1 MLEGKYGEALAQI
14 EESSRHAEELGPGI
28 PREIVRYAKAEV
40 LVALGRY
47 AEARAV
53 VDATDQF
60 AREFGSDLLTFTS
73 SLMRAWL
80 ALNEEGE
87 ARCAQVLES
96 ALAIGRA
103 RDYVSH
109 IWWRSPI
116 MARLC
121 EVALRRDIEADYVTR
136 LIGRRRLEPPGS
148 AFDLDTW
155 PRPIKIYTLG
165 RFSVLVDGKPLV
177 FSGKAQKR
185 PLELLK
191 ALIALGA
198 RDVPEARLMEA
209 LWPDTEGDLAKL
221 SLNAAIHRLRKLLGA
236 DALVL
241 QGGKL
246 ALDARV
252 CWVDLWSV
260 ERTLTALADARRV
273 QPGADSWPY
282 CARLVALYR
291 GGFLE
296 RELDTPWLLTARER
310 LRSRFVRELQDAATA
325 LRESGQPE
333 RAIQCAEKALEAEP
347 LAEELYRSLIRAQ
360 LAAQRPAEA
369 LSSFLRCQ
377 RMLVTHLGLEPTA
390 ETQALVQGLGQAQQ

>member
-1 MLEGKYGEALAQI
+1 
-14 EESSRHAEELGPGI
+14 
-28 PREIVRYAKAEV
+28 
-40 LVALGRY
+40 
-47 AEARAV
+47 
-53 VDATDQF
+53 
-60 AREFGSDLLTFTS
+60 
-73 SLMRAWL
+73 
-80 ALNEEGE
+80 
-87 ARCAQVLES
+87 
-96 ALAIGRA
+96 
-103 RDYVSH
+103 
-109 IWWRSPI
+109 

-121 EVALRRDIEADYVTR
+121 EVALRHDVEAEYVTR
-136 LIGRRRLEPPGS
+136 LIGRRRIEPPGS

-165 RFSVLVDGKPLV
+165 RFSVLVDGKPLA
-177 FSGKAQKR
+177 FGGKAQKR
-185 PLELLK
+185 PLDLLK

-209 LWPDTEGDLAKL
+209 LWPETEGDLAKL

-246 ALDARV
+246 ALDARF

-282 CARLVALYR
+282 CARLVTLYR
-291 GGFLE
+291 GAFLE
-296 RELDTPWLLTARER
+296 REVDAPWLLTARER
-310 LRSRFVRELQDAATA
+310 LRSRFVRELQDAANA

-369 LSSFLRCQ
+369 LSSFRRCQ
-377 RMLVTHLGLEPTA
+377 RMLVSHLGLEPTA
-390 ETQALVQGLGQAQQ
+390 ETQALVQGLGNAQQ